1 MHPRFPSGHE
11 EKRTALL
18 AAVEGVR
25 ETVTSHADEAEAMA
39 TLPPATVE
47 ALMASG
53 LLTLKL
59 PAVLGG
65 AEADPVTQVEVI
77 ETLSA
82 MEPSAG
88 WCTMIGATGIG
99 LPAAFLAEEAIAHL
113 FAGGTSPPRPSW
125 LCPPGRPSR
134 WRAGIASVGGGRL

>member
-1 MHPRFPSGHE
+1 MHPRFPIGHE

-39 TLPPATVE
+39 TLPPATVD

-59 PAVLGG
+59 PTVLGG

-77 ETLSA
+77 DALSA
-82 MEPSAG
+82 MEPS
-88 WCTMIGATGIG
+88 
-99 LPAAFLAEEAIAHL
+99 EA
-113 FAGGTSPPRPSW
+113 TSPPRPSW
-125 LCPPGRPSR
+125 PCPPGRPSL